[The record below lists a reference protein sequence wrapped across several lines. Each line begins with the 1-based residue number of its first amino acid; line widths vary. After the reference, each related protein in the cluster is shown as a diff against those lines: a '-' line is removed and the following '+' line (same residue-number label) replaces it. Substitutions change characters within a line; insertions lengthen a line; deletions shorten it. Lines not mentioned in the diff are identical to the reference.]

1 LKKKSPEC
9 KIYHHDVPEISTM
22 KKTCILLVF
31 IILTA
36 FSCSKDNVKPS
47 EDFLLSNKAIDS
59 IKTIKSAYERKNKVT
74 LQKRIA
80 PPLAEDILKD
90 FSFMKSELVLTPRM
104 VKIKETS
111 ISVTLNWQ
119 GSWWVEKGRK
129 LENRGVADLVLDRE
143 TMKLTE
149 INGDNPFSVPI
160 LRSH

>member
-1 LKKKSPEC
+1 
-9 KIYHHDVPEISTM
+9 M

-59 IKTIKSAYERKNKVT
+59 INTIKSAYERKNKYA
-74 LQKRIA
+74 LQNNVA
-80 PPLAEDILKD
+80 PGLAEDILKD
-90 FSFMKSELVLTPRM
+90 FSFRKSVLVLTPRM

-111 ISVTLNWQ
+111 ISITMNWR
-119 GSWWVEKGRK
+119 GEWWVEKGEK
-129 LENRGVADLVLDRE
+129 LENRGVADLVLDRN
-143 TMKLTE
+143 TMKLME
-149 INGDNPFSVPI
+149 INGDNPFSVPS